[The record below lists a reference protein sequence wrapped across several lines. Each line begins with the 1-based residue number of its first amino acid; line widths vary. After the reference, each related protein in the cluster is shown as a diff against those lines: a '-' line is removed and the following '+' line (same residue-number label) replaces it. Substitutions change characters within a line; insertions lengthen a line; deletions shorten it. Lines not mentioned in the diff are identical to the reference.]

1 MPLSWQLGVGGSADG
16 NVIFTPDSYLPRHA
30 SLNFTLD
37 LPLKSFNLL
46 EFGGNFKGLEDRLE
60 KLFGEG
66 GSLETAEIETV
77 LKSLRPKRAVSE
89 GNIDALQTLYDEA
102 RTKNEVEEEIP
113 SASLYMRVL
122 GNELIYADNALDS
135 NPVSFLHHLARDLI
149 SPKSFQVN
157 LHTHTLTFPL
167 SLYHINPFFEE
178 WIPNA

>member
-1 MPLSWQLGVGGSADG
+1 MGGSADG
-16 NVIFTPDSYLPRHA
+16 NVVFTPDSYLPRHA

-46 EFGGNFKGLEDRLE
+46 EFGGNFKGLEDHIE

-89 GNIDALQTLYDEA
+89 GNIDALQALYDEA
-102 RTKNEVEEEIP
+102 RTKNEVEEENP
-113 SASLYMRVL
+113 SASFYMRVF
-122 GNELIYADNALDS
+122 GNELMYTDNALDS
-135 NPVSFLHHLARDLI
+135 NPVTFLHHLARDFV

-157 LHTHTLTFPL
+157 FIINIHTHTLTL
-167 SLYHINPFFEE
+167 SHINLVFEE
-178 WIPNA
+178 WKLNTS